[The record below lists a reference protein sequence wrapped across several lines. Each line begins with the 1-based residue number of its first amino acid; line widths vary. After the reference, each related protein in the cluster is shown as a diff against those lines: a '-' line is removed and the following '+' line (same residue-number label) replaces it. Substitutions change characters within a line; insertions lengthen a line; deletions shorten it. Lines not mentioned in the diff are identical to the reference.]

1 MELNLVMAILERDRR
16 EDMEAIFESMSLP
29 MALTVLGRG
38 TATMELLSLYGLVPT
53 EKAVL
58 STVADA
64 EQTQKLMRAAKRKL
78 YIDIPGNGIMMS
90 VPIKSIG
97 GGQTMAYLTDNKAPT
112 GDKPKMSFDHELI
125 YTIINEGHSDMVM
138 AAARPTG
145 ATGGT
150 VISGKGTGIRKSEK
164 FMGIS
169 LADEKDVVMIVAPA
183 DKKAAIMRAIV
194 EKAGVNTPAGALCFS
209 LPVSQVVGLRAI
221 DGDEK

>member
-16 EDMEAIFESMSLP
+16 EEMEAIFESMDLP
-29 MALTVLGRG
+29 LALTVMGSG
-38 TATMELLSLYGLVPT
+38 TATMELLSLYGLVAT

-58 STVADA
+58 STIADA
-64 EQTQKLMRAAKRKL
+64 EQTQQLMRMAKRKL

-97 GGQTMAYLTDNKAPT
+97 GGLTMAYLTNNKTHT
-112 GDKPKMSFDHELI
+112 GEKPKMHFDHELI
-125 YTIINEGHSDMVM
+125 YTIINEGYSDMVM
-138 AAARPTG
+138 AAARPAG

-183 DKKAAIMRAIV
+183 DKKAAIMKEII
-194 EKAGVNTPAGALCFS
+194 EKAGASSPAGAMCFS
-209 LPVSQVVGLRAI
+209 LPVSQVVGLRVI
-221 DGDEK
+221 EEEDK

>member
-1 MELNLVMAILERDRR
+1 
-16 EDMEAIFESMSLP
+16 
-29 MALTVLGRG
+29 
-38 TATMELLSLYGLVPT
+38 
-53 EKAVL
+53 
-58 STVADA
+58 
-64 EQTQKLMRAAKRKL
+64 
-78 YIDIPGNGIMMS
+78 
-90 VPIKSIG
+90 
-97 GGQTMAYLTDNKAPT
+97 MAYLTDNKVST
-112 GDKPKMSFDHELI
+112 GEKPKMSFDHELI

-138 AAARPTG
+138 AAARPAG

-183 DKKAAIMRAIV
+183 DKKAAIMRAII

-209 LPVSQVVGLRAI
+209 LPVSQVVGLRTI